1 LRTLTLSLALLV
13 FVSVIAETSPLQ
25 ILYTN
30 DIHLRFARMASLSS
44 LIESARKDGYPTLLL
59 DAGDGWQDFRNP
71 IYAVWGGRAMVA
83 WMNHLGY
90 DAMALGNHELYWGER
105 RLNALIEQAAF
116 PILCANLKPA
126 FGWDSPFVGSKIIE
140 RGGLRILS
148 IGLITDEYFPF
159 GDYPWYDY
167 IAPEVALRE
176 EIAELEGS
184 VDLIVVV
191 AHLPVVEA
199 ARIAAVLPDVDVFVT
214 GHSHEETPDPVVV
227 GDTLIVQ
234 SGAFG
239 HYLGRL
245 LVDVDE
251 GGVHLVRNELLPTK
265 SAPVDLRQGEFR
277 LAEVLFFLAL
287 SLVLFFS

>member
-1 LRTLTLSLALLV
+1 LAGLSK
-13 FVSVIAETSPLQ
+13 P
-25 ILYTN
+25 
-30 DIHLRFARMASLSS
+30 DI
-44 LIESARKDGYPTLLL
+44 
-59 DAGDGWQDFRNP
+59 
-71 IYAVWGGRAMVA
+71 
-83 WMNHLGY
+83 
-90 DAMALGNHELYWGER
+90 R
-105 RLNALIEQAAF
+105 RALIEQAAF

-227 GDTLIVQ
+227 GDTLI
-234 SGAFG
+234 
-239 HYLGRL
+239 
-245 LVDVDE
+245 
-251 GGVHLVRNELLPTK
+251 
-265 SAPVDLRQGEFR
+265 PVDLRQGEFR

>member
-1 LRTLTLSLALLV
+1 LRTLTLSLALLL
-13 FVSVIAETSPLQ
+13 FVSVIVGATELQ

-71 IYAVWGGRAMVA
+71 IYAVWGGKAMMA

-105 RLNALIEQAAF
+105 RLNALVEGADF
-116 PILCANLKPA
+116 PILCANLDPVM
-126 FGWDSPFVGSKIIE
+126 GWASPFVGSKIIE
-140 RGGLRILS
+140 RGGLRILLV
-148 IGLITDEYFPF
+148 GLITDEYFPY
-159 GDYPWYDY
+159 GDYPWLDY
-167 IAPEVALRE
+167 VALEVALRE
-176 EIAELEGS
+176 EIAGLEGS

-191 AHLPVVEA
+191 VHLPVLEA
-199 ARIAAVLPDVDVFVT
+199 ARIAAVLPDVDVFAT

-245 LVDVDE
+245 LVDVGDGRARLIE
-251 GGVHLVRNELLPTK
+251 NELLPTK